1 MSGSMRTCTKC
12 EKVFRVASHKIRK
25 YQCDECLPRYTGNR
39 YAQQKRREKK
49 MTNEGYRRLRTIEEK
64 LEALE
69 ITMGVHQAEVNTI
82 AGDIV
87 NIATPLVEEAV
98 ESKVEK
104 MVNEKI
110 ADVKELEHNFGKKLA
125 TVNKRVREVSDGLF
139 GGNTTLGELTKTI
152 SELSKKVSDLETKL
166 MLAVEYPLPHNVPAK
181 EDMKVLNPLTKL
193 QKKRLNRLIEYMGYH
208 GRAMTRREALIGVWH
223 DVPKS
228 AVTELFRLG
237 IEHDLIELD
246 KKAMND
252 YYKESGGKTPDH
264 GGPGNKLRFYR
275 IKSKDTGPGSLKN
288 INIPFPFPSHTNM
301 NPKAPK

>member
-69 ITMGVHQAEVNTI
+69 ITIGVHQAEVNTI

-152 SELSKKVSDLETKL
+152 SELSKKVSDLE
-166 MLAVEYPLPHNVPAK
+166 MAVEYPLPHNVPAK

-237 IEHDLIELD
+237 IEHDLLELD
-246 KKAMND
+246 KEAMEK
-252 YYKESGGKTPDH
+252 YFKMSGGKTPDH
-264 GGPGNKLRFYR
+264 GGPGNKLSFYR
-275 IKSKDTGPGSLKN
+275 IKPKEKYTGSKPS
-288 INIPFPFPSHTNM
+288 PFPPHT
-301 NPKAPK
+301 K